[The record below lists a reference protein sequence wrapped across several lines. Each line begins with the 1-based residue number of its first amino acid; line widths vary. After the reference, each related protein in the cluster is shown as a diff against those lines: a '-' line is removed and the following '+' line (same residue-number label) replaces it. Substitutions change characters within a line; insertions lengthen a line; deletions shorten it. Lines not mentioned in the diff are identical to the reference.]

1 MKLSAY
7 TINAFTNQPTGG
19 NPAGLVINPPPLTDQ
34 QMQWITKHLNVSETA
49 FITPSNHADYRIR
62 FFAPDREV
70 DLCGHA
76 TIATFYTLAAKKLLP
91 QDKDIIHL
99 TQETNVG
106 ILPIEITIKNRQPA
120 KVMMIQATPV
130 IQNISYSYKEIA
142 SILSIPS
149 DEIDSSL
156 PQQKVSTGLYTL
168 PIKLTSLKS
177 LKQIQPNYQKVKSF
191 CITHD
196 IGSWHLFTD
205 ETKEPTSLYHARN
218 LAPLYGVNEDPVTG
232 TANGAVTYFLYHHH
246 FISTQKNICEQG
258 DIIHHP
264 GRVHVDLTDN
274 QIKVGGIAYILNEK
288 EITIPVKP

>member
-1 MKLSAY
+1 MKLTAF
-7 TINAFTNQPTGG
+7 TINAFTDEPKGG

-34 QMQWITKHLNVSETA
+34 QMQWITKHLKVSETA
-49 FITPSNHADYRIR
+49 FLTPSNHADYRLR

-76 TIATFYTLAAKKLLP
+76 TIATFYTLAAKGHFKKTDGTILL
-91 QDKDIIHL
+91 H
-99 TQETNVG
+99 QETNVG
-106 ILPIEITIKNRQPA
+106 ILPIEITLKNRQPT
-120 KVMMIQATPV
+120 KVMMIQAPAS
-130 IQNISYSYKEIA
+130 IKNISYSYQEIA
-142 SILSIPS
+142 SILNIPS
-149 DEIDSSL
+149 DEIDTTL

-168 PIKLTSLKS
+168 PIKLTSLKT
-177 LKQIQPNYQKVKSF
+177 LKKIQPNYQKVKSF
-191 CITHD
+191 CMTHD
-196 IGSWHLFTD
+196 LGSWHLFTD

-218 LAPLYGVNEDPVTG
+218 LAPLYGINEDPVTG

-246 FISTQKNICEQG
+246 LISTQKNICEQG

-274 QIKVGGIAYILNEK
+274 QIKVGGIAYILNQK